1 MKNIFLYILVISFL
15 FFGCKSTDNVATP
28 ENIENQ
34 DSVKID
40 EVLPVE
46 DVLENTD
53 LNQNDS
59 TLQNED
65 NMNLSQSEIDKFIEE
80 KGDLPLP
87 LYDEFVPITEDSS
100 EFDNSDEFYFGDEF
114 IPEDELQISE
124 QIEQENKDLFK
135 DDDNSEQKD
144 FLANELNQVASE
156 NSEEVFSSQND
167 LENFDTI
174 KNDSTQDFLSTTDL
188 PEAKSTTDLKSTSE
202 LPENKKAEEN
212 LIESVKPLENEK
224 SVIVD
229 DLLNKKNLVSN
240 KNSEKTSIEN
250 FIPNNNDE
258 NSISS
263 EKDLSQDFSTQNS
276 DVILEDLE
284 KDIVPSRTVYASKNQ
299 TIIASYPGNGWVYL
313 GEIESTA
320 LVGFKGKTFSS
331 NKTSFKLQPQKEG
344 RTILHFY
351 KLDAINGNYIDDYL
365 EVVISPSTDSSLAN
379 TVSAPEFNYDY
390 YLMKNFNQNVADN
403 SEDDVKN
410 EVGQPSINGDSL
422 TNYSNEKNY
431 QEDNSEKVISEKI
444 ETPVIKELAE
454 VEVVEEEPELLF
466 MSDIFDEEEVLLA
479 DDSENLENS
488 SSDLDFVDTLDL
500 LEQAKK
506 SYEEKDY
513 SKALTLV
520 NKFLETS
527 NTSVD
532 EALYLKG
539 QILEKPFEQ
548 RNIRDALEC
557 YKIVISTYPQSIL
570 WDKCDERIKYIQRF
584 YFNIR

>member
-1 MKNIFLYILVISFL
+1 
-15 FFGCKSTDNVATP
+15 
-28 ENIENQ
+28 
-34 DSVKID
+34 
-40 EVLPVE
+40 
-46 DVLENTD
+46 
-53 LNQNDS
+53 
-59 TLQNED
+59 
-65 NMNLSQSEIDKFIEE
+65 
-80 KGDLPLP
+80 
-87 LYDEFVPITEDSS
+87 
-100 EFDNSDEFYFGDEF
+100 
-114 IPEDELQISE
+114 
-124 QIEQENKDLFK
+124 
-135 DDDNSEQKD
+135 
-144 FLANELNQVASE
+144 
-156 NSEEVFSSQND
+156 
-167 LENFDTI
+167 
-174 KNDSTQDFLSTTDL
+174 
-188 PEAKSTTDLKSTSE
+188 
-202 LPENKKAEEN
+202 
-212 LIESVKPLENEK
+212 
-224 SVIVD
+224 
-229 DLLNKKNLVSN
+229 
-240 KNSEKTSIEN
+240 
-250 FIPNNNDE
+250 
-258 NSISS
+258 
-263 EKDLSQDFSTQNS
+263 
-276 DVILEDLE
+276 
-284 KDIVPSRTVYASKNQ
+284 
-299 TIIASYPGNGWVYL
+299 
-313 GEIESTA
+313 
-320 LVGFKGKTFSS
+320 
-331 NKTSFKLQPQKEG
+331 
-344 RTILHFY
+344 
-351 KLDAINGNYIDDYL
+351 
-365 EVVISPSTDSSLAN
+365 
-379 TVSAPEFNYDY
+379 
-390 YLMKNFNQNVADN
+390 MKNFNQNVADN